1 MSQAIAI
8 LSAVRTPMGGMMGS
22 LSAVPAPELGA
33 VVIRAAVERAGL
45 HADQLDE
52 VIMGCVLGAGL
63 GQAPARQAALAAG
76 VSQATA
82 CSTVNKVCG
91 SAMMSV
97 MMAGN
102 ALRAGQSKV
111 IVAGGMESMSRAPY
125 LIPQGRQGY
134 RFGSA
139 QMLDH
144 MQYDGLQD
152 AYQGVPMGNFAESCA
167 NKYNFSRELQDDYA
181 IESLRRA
188 NTAIEQGLFDAE
200 IAPVTIKGRK
210 GDTVVQID
218 EQPGNARPDKIPQLR
233 PAFQKDGTV
242 TAANASSISDGA
254 AALSLMMADDAAAAG
269 LKPIAL
275 IHGYDQSSQEPEWF
289 TTAPVSAISKT
300 LARVGWSVADVD
312 IWEVNEAVAVVAM
325 AAMKEL
331 GIDHDKLNVNG
342 GACALGHP
350 IGASGSRI
358 IVTLLHALQQR
369 GGKKGIA
376 SLCIGGGE
384 ATARALELVDD
395 ARLTPRTC
403 PGSRCV
409 SLR

>member
-1 MSQAIAI
+1 MSKPIAI
-8 LSAVRTPMGGMMGS
+8 LSAARTPMGGMMGS
-22 LSAVPAPELGA
+22 LSSVSSPELGA
-33 VVIRAAVERAGL
+33 VAIRAAIERAGL
-45 HADQLDE
+45 DKANIDE
-52 VIMGCVLGAGL
+52 VIMGSVLTAAV

-76 VSQATA
+76 LGKATP
-82 CSTVNKVCG
+82 CTTLNKVCG

-102 ALRAGQSKV
+102 ALRSAQSSLV
-111 IVAGGMESMSRAPY
+111 VAGGMESMSRAPY

-139 QMLDH
+139 EMLDH

-152 AYQGVPMGNFAESCA
+152 AYQGLAMGNFAESCA
-167 NKYNFSRELQDDYA
+167 NKYQFSREHQDAYA

-188 NTAIEQGLFDAE
+188 NTAIEQGLFTSE
-200 IAPVTIKGRK
+200 IAPVTIASRK
-210 GDTVVQID
+210 GDIIIDTD

-233 PAFQKDGTV
+233 PAFVKEGTV

-254 AALSLMMADDAAAAG
+254 AALTLMMADEAEAQG

-275 IHGYDQSSQEPEWF
+275 IHGYDQVAQEPEWF
-289 TTAPVSAISKT
+289 TTAPVTAMNNT
-300 LARVGWSVADVD
+300 LQRVGWSVEDVD
-312 IWEVNEAVAVVAM
+312 LWEVNEAFAVVAM
-325 AAMKEL
+325 AALEEIGMPHER
-331 GIDHDKLNVNG
+331 LNVNG

-358 IVTLLHALQQR
+358 IVTLIHALQQR
-369 GGKKGIA
+369 GGKRGIA

-384 ATARALELVDD
+384 ATAMAIEIV
-395 ARLTPRTC
+395 
-403 PGSRCV
+403 
-409 SLR
+409 

>member
-8 LSAVRTPMGGMMGS
+8 LSAARTPMGGMMGS
-22 LSAVPAPELGA
+22 LSAVASPDLGA
-33 VVIRAAVERAGL
+33 VAIAAALERAGL
-45 HADQLDE
+45 DSNEIDE
-52 VIMGCVLGAGL
+52 VIMGCVLSAGV

-76 VSQATA
+76 INKATP
-82 CSTVNKVCG
+82 CTTVNKVCG

-102 ALRAGQSKV
+102 ALRSGQSKIV
-111 IVAGGMESMSRAPY
+111 VAGGMESMSRAPY

-139 QMLDH
+139 EMLDH

-152 AYQGVPMGNFAESCA
+152 AYQGVAMGNFAESCA
-167 NKYNFSRELQDDYA
+167 NKYKFSREDQDAYA

-188 NTAIEQGLFDAE
+188 NAAIDQGLFSAE
-200 IAPVTIKGRK
+200 IAPVTISSRR
-210 GDTVVQID
+210 GDTIVDTD

-233 PAFQKDGTV
+233 PAFAKDGTV

-254 AALSLMMADDAAAAG
+254 AALTLMMADEAEVRG

-275 IHGYDQSSQEPEWF
+275 IHGYDQSAQEPEWF
-289 TTAPVSAISKT
+289 TTAPVTAIKKT
-300 LARVGWSVADVD
+300 LERVGWTVDDVD
-312 IWEVNEAVAVVAM
+312 LWEVNEAFAVVAM
-325 AAMKEL
+325 AALHEIGMS
-331 GIDHDKLNVNG
+331 HDKLNVNG

-358 IVTLLHALQQR
+358 IVTLIHALQQH

-384 ATARALELVDD
+384 ATAMAIELI
-395 ARLTPRTC
+395 
-403 PGSRCV
+403 
-409 SLR
+409 

>member
-8 LSAVRTPMGGMMGS
+8 LSAARTPMGGMMGS
-22 LSAVPAPELGA
+22 LSAVASPDLGA
-33 VVIRAAVERAGL
+33 VAIAAALERAGL
-45 HADQLDE
+45 DSNEIDE
-52 VIMGCVLGAGL
+52 VIMGCVLSAGV

-76 VSQATA
+76 INKATP
-82 CSTVNKVCG
+82 CTTVNKVCG

-102 ALRAGQSKV
+102 ALRSGQSKIV
-111 IVAGGMESMSRAPY
+111 VAGGMESMSRAPY

-139 QMLDH
+139 EMLDH

-152 AYQGVPMGNFAESCA
+152 AYQGVAMGNFAESCA
-167 NKYNFSRELQDDYA
+167 NKYKFSREDQDAYA

-188 NTAIEQGLFDAE
+188 NAAIDQGLFSAE
-200 IAPVTIKGRK
+200 IAPVTISSRR
-210 GDTVVQID
+210 GDTIVDTD

-233 PAFQKDGTV
+233 PAFAKDGTV

-254 AALSLMMADDAAAAG
+254 AALTLMMADEAEARG

-275 IHGYDQSSQEPEWF
+275 IHGYDQSAQEPEWF
-289 TTAPVSAISKT
+289 TTAPVTAIKKT
-300 LARVGWSVADVD
+300 LERVGWTVDDVD
-312 IWEVNEAVAVVAM
+312 LWEVNEAFAVVAM
-325 AAMKEL
+325 AALHEIGMS
-331 GIDHDKLNVNG
+331 HDKLNVNG

-358 IVTLLHALQQR
+358 IVTLIHALQQH

-384 ATARALELVDD
+384 ATAMAIELV
-395 ARLTPRTC
+395 
-403 PGSRCV
+403 
-409 SLR
+409 